1 LIGGKIMSTDATAIR
16 RIGILLPCASIGFLV
31 FYLLKPTVL
40 LTAATLLAFGF
51 LAMFIRWPETG
62 TLTVLF
68 LLYTNIAVLAVR
80 PPGTVG
86 AAAGPRTVIALG
98 AMWLILGASLIN
110 QVFVRKEPLLVDR
123 GFMLMIAFLTAC
135 LASSLFA
142 RDQLLIG
149 KYLADYL
156 IQGVALYFLVINV
169 VRDFATLRRATWVLL
184 LAGSLMASFSIMQ
197 KVTHTEQNAY
207 GGFAL
212 MDRGPQYNQDAQE
225 TLQRERAAGKIG
237 SGGELIGQAR
247 SAGPVDASNQY
258 AGILVV
264 LLPLA
269 VLRFRTEA
277 SRRLRVLAVIAAG
290 LIFGGL
296 LLTFSR
302 GCLLAVVVVFIMM
315 SCVGLL
321 KFRHLLISMVAVGLL
336 IAVLQPTVV
345 TRMMT
350 LGRINALFFGSD
362 DGGQTPDGS
371 VVLRYELDLA
381 AWRVF
386 LTHPIL
392 GVGPGQF
399 ARYYSLNY
407 VNRVGLQELTKGYQA
422 HNLYFQALAE
432 TGLTGLACFVSIMAA
447 IMLGLWK
454 ERGRLAASHPELALT
469 ASGFFFSLTAL
480 SLFSL
485 FSHLIDQRYFWLMF
499 ALSSAATRI
508 IHHCSEVRPANELPV
523 RRGTAPKLWPEAGD
537 AYSN

>member
-1 LIGGKIMSTDATAIR
+1 MSTDATAIR
-16 RIGILLPCASIGFLV
+16 RVGILLPSATIGFLV
-31 FYLLKPTVL
+31 FYLLKPTIM
-40 LTAATLLAFGF
+40 LTAATLLAFCF

-68 LLYTNIAVLAVR
+68 FLYTNIAVLAVR
-80 PPGTVG
+80 PPGAEG

-98 AMWLILGASLIN
+98 AMWLILGASMTY
-110 QVFVRKEPLLVDR
+110 QVFVRKEPLLIDR
-123 GFMLMIAFLTAC
+123 GFMLMLAFLIAC

-156 IQGVALYFLVINV
+156 IQGIVLYFLVINV
-169 VRDFATLRRATWVLL
+169 IRDSATLRRATWVLL
-184 LAGSLMASFSIMQ
+184 LAGSLMSSFSIMQ
-197 KVTHTEQNAY
+197 KVTHTEQKTY

-212 MDRGPQYNQDAQE
+212 MDRGPQYSEDAQE

-277 SRRLRVLAVIAAG
+277 SWTLRVLAVIAAG
-290 LIFGGL
+290 LLFGGL

-302 GCLLAVVVVFIMM
+302 GCILAALAVFVLMGFMRV
-315 SCVGLL
+315 LR
-321 KFRHLLISMVAVGLL
+321 FRHILISMAAVGLL

-350 LGRINALFFGSD
+350 LGRINALFHGSD
-362 DGGQTPDGS
+362 DSGQAPDSS
-371 VVLRYELDLA
+371 VVLRYELDVA
-381 AWRVF
+381 AWQVF
-386 LTHPIL
+386 VNHPIL

-399 ARYYSLNY
+399 STYYSVNY
-407 VNRVGLQELTKGYQA
+407 VNRIGLQKLTKGYQA

-432 TGLTGLACFVSIMAA
+432 TGLIGLACFVSIMAS

-454 ERGRLAASHPELALT
+454 ERGLSLHGHPELALT
-469 ASGFFFSLTAL
+469 ASAFFLSLTAL
-480 SLFSL
+480 SMSSIFN
-485 FSHLIDQRYFWLMF
+485 HLSDQRYFWLIF

-508 IHHCSEVRPANELPV
+508 IHRCCEETVSDDPSVHRS
-523 RRGTAPKLWPEAGD
+523 TAPKLWPEAGD